1 MGREKAPV
9 LQFVLFAIFC
19 MVFAGWLLVTLGNI
33 TLFADRATYTARFDD
48 VTGLLPN
55 DDVKISGVKVGKV
68 TGLRVDD
75 GGAAL
80 VDFTVDNS
88 VALPD
93 DSLVQVR
100 WRDAFGLRFLYVIP
114 GESSTL
120 VQPSGDGT
128 PDFQLG
134 QTRSPTSIGVFL
146 SRATPFVDALDPSMQ
161 NEVLR
166 ALRDAIVG
174 REGDIQELVT
184 DAALLLE
191 TLASRDEELGRT
203 LTNTAILFDE
213 YAQRDDDI
221 RAVIDSLVDITDTLA
236 RRNATL
242 ESAVTALADLQ
253 GEFGTLIEASEDDL
267 RLALDSLETITAT
280 LEENSDQLDL
290 ALSRSVGIIGY
301 HRVSRLGQWFD
312 VRAVGVS
319 SNYQPLDSERGA
331 ELPDRD
337 GGQSSDTS
345 SNASSLFLAPLGL
358 GGVR

>member
-19 MVFAGWLLVTLGNI
+19 LIFAGWLLITLGNI

-55 DDVKISGVKVGKV
+55 DDVKISGVTVGKV
-68 TGLRVDD
+68 TGMRVDD

-80 VDFTVDNS
+80 IDFTVDNS

-93 DSLVQVR
+93 DSVVQVR
-100 WRDAFGLRFLYVIP
+100 WRDAFGLRFLYVVP
-114 GESSTL
+114 GESTTL

-128 PDFQLG
+128 PDFELA

-146 SRATPFVDALDPSMQ
+146 ARATPFVDALDPSLQ

-166 ALRDAIVG
+166 ALRDAVVG

-184 DAALLLE
+184 DAAMLME
-191 TLASRDEELGRT
+191 TLASRDEALGRT
-203 LTNTAILFDE
+203 LSNTAIIFDE

-221 RAVIDSLVDITDTLA
+221 RAVIDSLVDVTDTLA

-253 GEFGTLIEASEDDL
+253 SEFGTLIEASEDDL
-267 RLALDSLETITAT
+267 RLALDSLETISAT

-312 VRAVGVS
+312 VRGVGVS
-319 SNYQPLDSERGA
+319 LNYQTLDSERGA
-331 ELPDRD
+331 ELPPRD
-337 GGQSSDTS
+337 SGAGS
-345 SNASSLFLAPLGL
+345 SNASSLFLAPLSL